1 MLPRWRPRWDPGWP
15 RGSRPVLQG
24 QQERRAVAVDGKAV
38 RGTRHASGDGQA
50 RHLLA
55 AADPQAGMVLAQ
67 AKVDGKTNET
77 RWNQPT

>member
-1 MLPRWRPRWDPGWP
+1 M
-15 RGSRPVLQG
+15 
-24 QQERRAVAVDGKAV
+24 AVDGKAV